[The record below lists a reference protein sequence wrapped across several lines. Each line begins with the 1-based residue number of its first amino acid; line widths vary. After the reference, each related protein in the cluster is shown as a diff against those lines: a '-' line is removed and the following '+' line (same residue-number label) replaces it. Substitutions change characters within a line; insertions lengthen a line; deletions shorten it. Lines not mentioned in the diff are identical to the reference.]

1 MPRPK
6 TDGPTEREL
15 EILRILWKNG
25 PCTTRDIHSALNEG
39 LSKKEQ
45 AAYNS
50 VLTILLIMLQKGYV
64 KRDESSKSHVYE
76 AAYKQDEV
84 QERMLEG
91 FIERV
96 FGGSAM
102 NLVTKALSMQATSQK
117 DADKIKQLL
126 EEMAAEDG
134 KRK

>member
-1 MPRPK
+1 MPRPR

-15 EILRILWKNG
+15 EILRILWQRGKS
-25 PCTTRDIHSALNEG
+25 TARDIHSALNEG
-39 LSKKEQ
+39 LSKKDQ

-50 VLTILLIMLQKGYV
+50 VLTILLIMLEKGLV
-64 KRDESSKSHVYE
+64 SRDESQKSHVYE
-76 AAYKQDEV
+76 AAYKQDDI
-84 QERMLEG
+84 QEQMLEG
-91 FIERV
+91 FIEKV

-102 NLVTKALSMQATSQK
+102 NLVTKALSMQATNKK
-117 DADKIKQLL
+117 DAEKIKSLL

>member
-15 EILRILWKNG
+15 EILRILWQRG
-25 PCTTRDIHSALNEG
+25 ASTTRDIHSALNKG
-39 LSKKEQ
+39 LSKKDQ

-50 VLTILLIMLQKGYV
+50 VLTILLIMLEKGLV
-64 KRDESSKSHVYE
+64 SRDESSKSHVYK
-76 AAYKQDEV
+76 ASDKQDEV
-84 QERMLEG
+84 QEQMLNG
-91 FIERV
+91 FIEKV

-102 NLVTKALSMQATSQK
+102 NLVTKALSMGTTSKK
-117 DADKIKQLL
+117 DADKIKSLL
-126 EEMAAEDG
+126 EEMAAQDD

>member
-15 EILRILWKNG
+15 EILRILWQRG
-25 PCTTRDIHSALNEG
+25 PSTARDIHTDLNEG

-50 VLTILLIMLQKGYV
+50 VLTILLIMLEKGLV
-64 KRDESSKSHVYE
+64 TRDESQKSHIYE
-76 AAYKQDEV
+76 ATYKQDEV
-84 QERMLEG
+84 QEQLLEG
-91 FIERV
+91 FINRV

-102 NLVTKALSMQATSQK
+102 KLVTRALSLKATSK
-117 DADKIKQLL
+117 EEKEKIRQAI
-126 EEMAAEDG
+126 ERG
-134 KRK
+134 KGYEKPD

>member
-15 EILRILWKNG
+15 EILRILWGRG
-25 PCTTRDIHSALNEG
+25 PSTTRDIHSALNEG

-50 VLTILLIMLQKGYV
+50 VLTILLIMLEKGLV
-64 KRDESSKSHVYE
+64 SRDESSKSHIYK

-84 QERMLEG
+84 QEQMLYG
-91 FIERV
+91 FIEKV

-102 NLVTKALSMQATSQK
+102 NLVTKALSMQATNKK
-117 DADKIKQLL
+117 DAEKIKSLL
-126 EEMAAEDG
+126 QEMAAEDD

>member
-15 EILRILWKNG
+15 EILRILWTRG
-25 PCTTRDIHSALNEG
+25 ASTTRDIHTLLNEG

-50 VLTILLIMLQKGYV
+50 VLTILLIMLEKGFV
-64 KRDESSKSHVYE
+64 TRDESAKSHVYK

-84 QERMLEG
+84 QEQMLEG
-91 FIERV
+91 FIEKV

-102 NLVTKALSMQATSQK
+102 NLVTKALSMQGTSKK
-117 DADKIKQLL
+117 DADKIKSLL
-126 EEMAAEDG
+126 QEMAEDDDQ
-134 KRK
+134 RK

>member
-1 MPRPK
+1 MPRPR

-15 EILRILWKNG
+15 EILRILWQRG
-25 PCTTRDIHSALNEG
+25 PSTTRDIHSALNEG

-50 VLTILLIMLQKGYV
+50 VLTILLIMLEKGLV
-64 KRDESSKSHVYE
+64 SRDESQKSHVYE

-84 QERMLEG
+84 QEQMLEG
-91 FIERV
+91 FIEKV

-102 NLVTKALSMQATSQK
+102 SLVSKALSMGATSKK
-117 DADKIKQLL
+117 DADKIKSLL
-126 EEMAAEDG
+126 QEMAVEND